1 MILRSAYI
9 NPWDDEQ
16 AMDEV
21 VHMPLLSKGPA
32 IILSLLL
39 ALATSPI
46 TINAQNLPTSGVSN
60 PEETAKQME
69 QLKFRLK
76 QLEPREPVTIMNSPE
91 EAAAA
96 AHQPTDTIS
105 ISRVI
110 HEGTRIPF
118 FIIKNDPLYQ
128 RPVYEKH
135 WHSTY
140 SGGRWSYM
148 PTRIQYALHRL
159 FTTYDIGL
167 SSQYDFQQNV
177 GIQFPL
183 FQNKTDLDLY
193 IIAFQTEI
201 TAVYTKGNQVVV
213 TGTPKHGGVQVATI
227 KTGDLH
233 PSDLKKALLIQLSTR
248 QGDELDYSYIG
259 YAQPDFWSQ
268 QIRKRKERE
277 E

>member
-1 MILRSAYI
+1 
-9 NPWDDEQ
+9 
-16 AMDEV
+16 MDEV
-21 VHMPLLSKGPA
+21 VHMPLLSKGSA
-32 IILSLLL
+32 IILSLSL
-39 ALATSPI
+39 ACTTSPI
-46 TINAQNLPTSGVSN
+46 TTNAQDIPNSGVGN
-60 PEETAKQME
+60 PEETAKQLE

-76 QLEPREPVTIMNSPE
+76 ELEPPEPVTIMNSPE
-91 EAAAA
+91 ETEAA
-96 AHQPTDTIS
+96 AHLPKDIIS
-105 ISRVI
+105 ISGVI
-110 HEGTRIPF
+110 KKGKRIPF

-213 TGTPKHGGVQVATI
+213 TGIPKHAGVQVATI
-227 KTGDLH
+227 KTGNLH
-233 PSDLKKALLIQLSTR
+233 PTDLKKVMLIQLATP
-248 QGDELDYSYIG
+248 QGDELDDSYIG